1 MPGSHR
7 CEEFVDMRAI
17 VVQKF
22 GGTPE
27 LADVPVPE
35 PGPGEVQVALDSA
48 GVNPFD
54 LKMADGLLEG
64 KMPTDFPMILGVDG
78 AGTVSAVG
86 SGVTKFA
93 VGDKVVGKFLT
104 APAGHGSWAQFSV
117 VPEDATLVPIP
128 DGVTSVAA
136 AALPIAGVTAQDLVD
151 AAHIQPDQ
159 TVLIVGATGGVGSFL
174 VQLANIAGA
183 HVIATARGDA
193 ADQVARLGAAETIDY
208 TQPRPADPNLVDPD
222 PAAYRDSSITGA
234 VHFTHPDGIDVLFDL
249 VSAPADFARHATL
262 VRPGGHAY
270 STTWAADEPAL
281 RARDI
286 TGGNFESKGRAPELT
301 RLLTRVA
308 AGDVVV
314 PVQMTVPLEAAPTV
328 LGAGNARGK
337 TVLAI

>member
-1 MPGSHR
+1 
-7 CEEFVDMRAI
+7 MRAI

-22 GGTPE
+22 GATPE
-27 LADVPVPE
+27 LADVPVPTA
-35 PGPGEVQVALDSA
+35 GPGEVQVALDAA

-86 SGVTKFA
+86 AGVTKFA

-104 APAGHGSWAQFSV
+104 APAGHGSWAQYAT

-128 DGVTSVAA
+128 DGLTTVAA
-136 AALPIAGVTAQDLVD
+136 AALPTAGVTAQDLVD

-159 TVLIVGATGGVGSFL
+159 KVLIVGATGGVGSFL
-174 VQLANIAGA
+174 VQLANTAGA

-208 TQPRPADPNLVDPD
+208 TQIRPADPDFVDPD
-222 PAAYRDSSITGA
+222 PATHRDSNVTDA
-234 VHFTHPDGIDVLFDL
+234 VRFTHPDGIDVLFDL
-249 VSAPADFARHATL
+249 VSGPADFASHATL
-262 VRPGGHAY
+262 VRRGGHAY
-270 STTWAADEPAL
+270 SITWGADENAL

-286 TGGNFESKGRAPELT
+286 TGGNFESKGRSPELT

-314 PVQMTVPLEAAPTV
+314 PIQMTVPLDAAPAV
-328 LGAGNARGK
+328 LGAGSARGK

>member
-1 MPGSHR
+1 MRGVL
-7 CEEFVDMRAI
+7 VDMRAI

-27 LADVPVPE
+27 LAEMPVPQ
-35 PGPGEVQVALDSA
+35 PGHGEVQVALDSA

-78 AGTVSAVG
+78 AGTVSAIG
-86 SGVTKFA
+86 SGVSKFA

-104 APAGHGSWAQFSV
+104 APAGHGSWAQYAV

-128 DGVTSVAA
+128 DGLTTVAA
-136 AALPIAGVTAQDLVD
+136 AALPTAGVTAQDLVD
-151 AAHIQPDQ
+151 AARIQPDQ

-183 HVIATARGDA
+183 QVIATARGDA
-193 ADQVARLGAAETIDY
+193 TDQVARLGAAETIDY
-208 TQPRPADPNLVDPD
+208 TQTRPTDPNIVDPD
-222 PAAYRDSSITGA
+222 LAAYHDSAITDA

-249 VSAPADFARHATL
+249 VSGPTDFARHATL
-262 VRPGGHAY
+262 VRSGGHAY

-314 PVQMTVPLEAAPTV
+314 PIQMTVPLEAAPTV